1 MLNTTKKCELLMK
14 FLLNKNCMKHITQST
29 QSLEII
35 KQLYNEMVA
44 ADAVLKEH
52 KSKDPEFYKIKLK
65 KIENA
70 TQITKP
76 KTFNKEGGLIQSVE
90 EHIDKFSFFEIMYS
104 FHLLDRSINIYF
116 ILEKSDVDINLDLE
130 PDLNKFNCYVDNIF
144 IWLSIINKHAT
155 NKCSSHFV
163 SYIYFTSLK
172 KELPKDKS
180 TTLSQLH
187 INTAFTYACPTNL
200 AEIVIF
206 RKEEWFKVFI
216 HESFHNFGLDFASM
230 DNTSCSKIML
240 GIFHITSDVHLFESY
255 AEFWAKFMNIILF
268 SYHLL
273 DDKEDID
280 TFIKYTDFLLN
291 YERVHSFFQTAKV
304 LNYMGLTYTD
314 LYNAPEKSK
323 KNYKEDTN
331 VFAYYVVSLI
341 LTNNYPQFVSWCYEN
356 NSNSTFLQFKQTKE
370 NQQKYCD
377 YIQSNYLDKQ
387 LLKGMQCYEKILH
400 KIIKLTNGTN
410 HAKNAKSLN
419 YIANNLRLSLCE
431 TE

>member
-1 MLNTTKKCELLMK
+1 MK
-14 FLLNKNCMKHITQST
+14 FLLNKNCMKHISQTTQSV
-29 QSLEII
+29 EII

-44 ADAVLKEH
+44 ADAVLKEY
-52 KSKDPEFYKIKLK
+52 KSKDPDFYKIKLK

-70 TQITKP
+70 KQISKP
-76 KTFNKEGGLIQSVE
+76 KTFKSGGGLIQSVE
-90 EHIDKFSFFEIMYS
+90 EHIDKSSFFEIMYS
-104 FHLLDRSINIYF
+104 FHLLDRSIKIYF
-116 ILEKSDVDINLDLE
+116 ILEKMDVDINLDLE

-155 NKCSSHFV
+155 NKCSSNFV

-172 KELPKDKS
+172 KELPKDTN

-187 INTAFTYACPTNL
+187 VNTAFTYACPANL
-200 AEIVIF
+200 SEIVIF

-230 DNTSCSKIML
+230 NNTECSKIML
-240 GIFHITSDVHLFESY
+240 DIFHITSDVNLYESY

-304 LNYMGLTYTD
+304 LNYMGLTYSD
-314 LYNAPEKSK
+314 LYDAPEKSK

-341 LTNNYPQFVSWCYEN
+341 LINNYPQFVSWCYDN
-356 NSNSTFLQFKQTKE
+356 NSHPTFLQFIQTKE

-377 YIQSNYLDKQ
+377 YIQTNYKDKQ
-387 LLKGMQCYEKILH
+387 LLKGMKCYEKMLH
-400 KIIKLTNGTN
+400 KIIKLTNTN
-410 HAKNAKSLN
+410 KKTTTHTKGLN